1 MGNYELRI
9 MNFELRILNEGYKC
23 GTSQPPMC
31 YSGRE
36 VVAKPVVNCLD
47 AEARLLGAGA

>member
-23 GTSQPPMC
+23 GTSMPPMC

-36 VVAKPVVNCLD
+36 MVAKPAVNFWDAGLRHLD
-47 AEARLLGAGA
+47 EEA

>member
-1 MGNYELRI
+1 

-23 GTSQPPMC
+23 GTSMPPMC

-36 VVAKPVVNCLD
+36 MVAKVVVNFWDADLRHLD
-47 AEARLLGAGA
+47 EEA